1 MGRPAKEPARVVILR
16 FPESLYAELI
26 LLRPELL
33 TPQGSTKYGAMT
45 SYFVNLV
52 RQDLE
57 AIKESAR
64 KTQNDKRQ
72 DADHGDN

>member
-16 FPESLYAELI
+16 CPESLYAELI

-33 TPQGSTKYGAMT
+33 TPQGNTKYGAMT

-57 AIKESAR
+57 AIKESAA
-64 KTQNDKRQ
+64 Q
-72 DADHGDN
+72 HGNEK